1 MKAIK
6 KALFSIMS
14 AIAIAASL
22 ALCGCAAAGYTVFQ
36 DVQAFSDDIM
46 FSAKILGARA
56 DYAYKRMVTEITE
69 INAQASLTRTDSD
82 ISRFNASGANVRVE
96 VGEHVYALFN
106 LAKEY
111 YALTDG
117 AFNCA
122 AAALCEL
129 WHISAQDIGSGA
141 EKALPTQ
148 DEVQSVKEYC
158 TPENIRAE
166 SSNGKYY
173 LTKTDGRV
181 RLDFG
186 GIAKGYAVDR
196 CVDILDEYDISSA
209 LLDISGNAYFY
220 GRYIDGGKQADW
232 NVGVMSPRPRSGETL
247 SRGYVCAISLGGDVS
262 AVTSGD
268 YMRYYVHSDGDGNSL
283 YIPHILG
290 ADGVPIGVEYDGDRW
305 KNSEEWVMSATV
317 IGESSAKCDALSTA
331 ASALGI
337 EKGAQL
343 LRKVGYK
350 GLIFSEKRFTI
361 IGEVPLYNT
370 AEYNGYKD
378 YEYCEL

>member
-1 MKAIK
+1 MKAVK
-6 KALFSIMS
+6 KLLYMILS

-22 ALCGCAAAGYTVFQ
+22 ALGGCAAAGYTVFQ
-36 DVQAFSDDIM
+36 DVEAFSDDIL

-56 DYAYKRMVTEITE
+56 DYAHKRMVSEINE
-69 INAQASLTRTDSD
+69 INAQVSLTRDGSD
-82 ISRFNASGANVRVE
+82 LSRFNNSGEGVRVE
-96 VGEHVYALFN
+96 VGEHVYTLFN
-106 LAKEY
+106 LASEY
-111 YALTDG
+111 YTLTDG

-122 AAALCEL
+122 AAVLCEI

-148 DEVQSVKEYC
+148 DEVQSVKVYSS
-158 TPENIRAE
+158 PENIRAE
-166 SSNGKYY
+166 SSDGKYY
-173 LTKTDGRV
+173 LTKTNGRV

-196 CVDILDEYDISSA
+196 CVAILDEYDISSA

-220 GRYIDGGKQADW
+220 GKYIEGGKQADW
-232 NVGVMSPRPRSGETL
+232 NVGVTSPRPRSGETL
-247 SRGYVCAISLGGDVS
+247 SRGYVCAVSLGGDVS

-268 YMRYYVHSDGDGNSL
+268 YMRYYVHNGGDGNCV

-290 ADGVPIGVEYDGDRW
+290 SDGVPIGVEYDGGEW
-305 KNSEEWVMSATV
+305 KNSEEWVISATV

-331 ASALGI
+331 VAALGI

-370 AEYNGYKD
+370 ADYNGYKD

>member
-1 MKAIK
+1 
-6 KALFSIMS
+6 MS
-14 AIAIAASL
+14 AIAIATSL
-22 ALCGCAAAGYTVFQ
+22 ALGGCAAAGYTVFQ
-36 DVQAFSDDIM
+36 DAEAFSDDIL

-56 DYAYKRMVTEITE
+56 DYAYKRMVSEINE
-69 INAQASLTRTDSD
+69 INAQVSLTRADSD
-82 ISRFNASGANVRVE
+82 LSRFNNSGEGVRVQ
-96 VGEHVYALFN
+96 VGEHVYALIN
-106 LAKEY
+106 LATEY
-111 YALTDG
+111 YTLTDG
-117 AFNCA
+117 AFDCA
-122 AAALCEL
+122 TAALCEL
-129 WHISAQDIGSGA
+129 WHISAQDISNGA
-141 EKALPTQ
+141 DMALPTQ
-148 DEVQSVKEYC
+148 DDVRSVKEYC
-158 TPENIRAE
+158 SLENIRTE
-166 SSNGKYY
+166 YTNGKYY

-196 CVDILDEYDISSA
+196 CVSILDEYDISSA

-220 GRYIDGGKQADW
+220 GKYVDGGKQADW

-247 SRGYVCAISLGGDVS
+247 SREYVCAISLGGDVS

-268 YMRYYVHSDGDGNSL
+268 YMRYYIHDGADGKKV

-290 ADGVPIGVEYDGDRW
+290 ANGVPIGVEYDGAQW
-305 KNSEEWVMSATV
+305 NNSDEWVISATV

-331 ASALGI
+331 VAALGY

-350 GLIFSEKRFTI
+350 GLIFTEKRFTI
-361 IGEVPLYNT
+361 VGEVPLYDT
-370 AEYNGYKD
+370 DDYNGYKD